1 MAEKMKGFDLG
12 LIWSFYNLLTLSI
25 ALLVLLDVP
34 RPSLYEW
41 FDLRRTVQLQMGAHR
56 FWGTTVAISEM
67 GAEVI
72 LTQAVQT
79 GLADTAM
86 PVVLEILEAG

>member
-41 FDLRRTVQLQMGAHR
+41 FDLRRTVQLKWVRIGFGEQQWQSQR
-56 FWGTTVAISEM
+56 W
-67 GAEVI
+67 
-72 LTQAVQT
+72 VQR
-79 GLADTAM
+79 
-86 PVVLEILEAG
+86 